1 MNLLYDFDFTEWTP
15 SLNAEQRAQALKALE
30 GGSVLV
36 LPHLPFVLRSEEEK
50 FLSPNWSNGKAKNIS
65 LRPRPSG
72 QDEFKGAQ
80 GSPEDLMAL
89 QAMVQR
95 YREQA
100 TSLVQH
106 LFPAYLPYLRE
117 ANTSYRPFEITARQV
132 SYRKDDTR
140 LHADAFPSNP
150 TCGTRLL
157 RVFTNI
163 NPDGVARNWRLGEPF
178 AEMAAKFLPGT
189 QPLWPGQS
197 WLMHK
202 LHITKRP
209 RTEYDHLML
218 QLHDHVKADLDYQTN
233 CRQLHIDF
241 APGTTWVVFSDQ
253 VLHAAMSGQFL
264 MEQTFHLPVDGL
276 AHPELSPLRV
286 LEKIK
291 QRALV

>member
-1 MNLLYDFDFTEWTP
+1 MNLLHHFDFTQWTP
-15 SLNAEQRAQALKALE
+15 TLTAEQHAQALRTLE
-30 GGSVLV
+30 GGGVLV
-36 LPHLPFVLRSEEEK
+36 LPHLPFVLRPEEEK
-50 FLSPNWSNGKAKNIS
+50 FLSPTWSNGKAKNIS
-65 LRPRPSG
+65 LRPRSFG

-80 GSPEDLMAL
+80 GSPEDLSAL

-100 TSLVQH
+100 TALVRQV
-106 LFPAYLPYLRE
+106 FPAYQPYLQE

-163 NPDGVARNWRLGEPF
+163 NPHGVARNWRLGEPF
-178 AEMAAKFLPGT
+178 SDMVAKFLPGT
-189 QPLWPGQS
+189 KPLWPGQS

-218 QLHDHVKADLDYQTN
+218 QLHDHVKADLDYQAN

-264 MEQTFHLPVDGL
+264 MEQTFHLPVTGL
-276 AHPELSPLRV
+276 VHPELSPLRV

-291 QRALV
+291 RRALV